1 MRTWF
6 LIWKTAAGQLIMVV
20 LAVRMVL
27 AVVFALVV
35 VELVSVGAVAA
46 VVVQM
51 VACPSRHGKKAWCQ
65 GVVRPCS
72 RMQRRLSGMRRS
84 DA

>member
-6 LIWKTAAGQLIMVV
+6 WIWKTAVGQVIMVV
-20 LAVRMVL
+20 PVVLVVL

-51 VACPSRHGKKAWCQ
+51 VAWSSRRGKKAWCQ
-65 GVVRPCS
+65 GVVRLCS